1 MFNPPQDSSKEAL
14 DNSRSEFFANTS
26 IDKIEQLK
34 KKDAEAKQRL
44 EAEREEYKKACQAI
58 FASDSGKFVLKHLI
72 KYCGIYHFDNKAP
85 DGNLAVEKGR
95 RSVYLEAIRP
105 FLDKTTLIE
114 VENQ

>member
-1 MFNPPQDSSKEAL
+1 MFNPPQDSNKEAL
-14 DNSRSEFFANTS
+14 EQSRSNLFADTS

-34 KKDAEAKQRL
+34 KKDVEAKQRL

-58 FASDSGKFVLKHLI
+58 FASEHGKFVLKHLI
-72 KYCGIYHFDNKAP
+72 KYCGIFHFDNKPP

-95 RSVYLEAIRP
+95 RSVNLEALRP
-105 FLDKTTLIE
+105 SLDATTLIE